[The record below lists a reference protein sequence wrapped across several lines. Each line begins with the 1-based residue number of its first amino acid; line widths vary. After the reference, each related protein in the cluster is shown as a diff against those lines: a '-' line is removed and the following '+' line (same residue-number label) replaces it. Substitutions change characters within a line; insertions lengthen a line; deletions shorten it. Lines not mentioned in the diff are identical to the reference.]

1 MTEKTAFE
9 LLIEAINSS
18 SATFAEKKEIFEKLG
33 EYIEY
38 KYQQNL
44 NLMK

>member
-9 LLIEAINSS
+9 LLLEAINSS
-18 SATFAEKKEIFEKLG
+18 SATFDEKVVILDKLG

-44 NLMK
+44 NAIK

>member
-1 MTEKTAFE
+1 MTEKSAFE
-9 LLIEAINSS
+9 LLVEAINSS
-18 SATFAEKKEIFEKLG
+18 SATHAEKVIILEKLG

>member
-9 LLIEAINSS
+9 LLLEAIRTS
-18 SATFAEKKEIFEKLG
+18 SATLDEKKVILKKLS
-33 EYIEY
+33 EYIDY

-44 NLMK
+44 NAIK

>member
-9 LLIEAINSS
+9 LLLEAINSS
-18 SATFAEKKEIFEKLG
+18 SATHAEKVVILDKLG

-44 NLMK
+44 NAIK

>member
-18 SATFAEKKEIFEKLG
+18 SATHAEKVIILGKLG

-44 NLMK
+44 NLIR

>member
-9 LLIEAINSS
+9 LLLDAINSS
-18 SATFAEKKEIFEKLG
+18 SATFDEKVVILDKLQ
-33 EYIEY
+33 EYIDY

-44 NLMK
+44 NLIR

>member
-9 LLIEAINSS
+9 LLLEAINSS
-18 SATFAEKKEIFEKLG
+18 SATYAEKKVILDKLG

-44 NLMK
+44 NLIK

>member
-1 MTEKTAFE
+1 MTEKSAFE
-9 LLIEAINSS
+9 LLIEAINSC
-18 SATFAEKKEIFEKLG
+18 SATHAEKVLILDKLQ

>member
-18 SATFAEKKEIFEKLG
+18 SATHAEKVIILDKLG
-33 EYIEY
+33 DYIEY

-44 NLMK
+44 NLIR

>member
-9 LLIEAINSS
+9 LLVEAINSS
-18 SATFAEKKEIFEKLG
+18 SATYAEKVIILEKLG

>member
-9 LLIEAINSS
+9 LLLEAINSS
-18 SATFAEKKEIFEKLG
+18 SATHAEKVVILDKLG
-33 EYIEY
+33 EYIDY

-44 NLMK
+44 NLIR